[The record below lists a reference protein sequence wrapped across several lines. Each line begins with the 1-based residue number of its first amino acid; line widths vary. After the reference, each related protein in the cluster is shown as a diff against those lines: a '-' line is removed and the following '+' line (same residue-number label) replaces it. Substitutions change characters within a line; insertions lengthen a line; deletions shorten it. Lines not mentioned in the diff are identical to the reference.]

1 MPRYKL
7 TIAYDGTNFCG
18 WQKQEPYASRVEG
31 AAGGG
36 AIYEPSLHPKVPA
49 IPVAKVVD
57 ELAVREGEDQPRV
70 ALRTVQHVVEQAVRQ
85 VVRERVN
92 LDGASRTD
100 AGVHARGQ
108 CAAFTCGGGSDGVT
122 EGRSDGVEEGNQ
134 PLPGPP
140 SGGGGEGDKHTGWP
154 VSRGVERLVRAIN
167 GKLPEDVV
175 VMGAEVVRGDFNPVG
190 DATSKAYSYTIH
202 NARERAMWDR
212 NYVHHIYDALDVGA
226 MQRAAAHFVGE
237 HDFVAFAAANHG
249 RLTTVRTVFSCK
261 VSVVPVASAVCQPLP
276 GPPPEGEGEVARR
289 VRIDISGSGFLYN
302 MVRIISGTLVEV
314 GRGRMSADA
323 VPGIIAG
330 LDRRAAGPTLPG
342 RGLCLEWIRYSTLGE
357 GV

>member
-31 AAGGG
+31 AGG
-36 AIYEPSLHPKVPA
+36 AGDSGAVYEPSLHPKVPA
-49 IPVAKVVD
+49 IPVSKVVD
-57 ELAVREGEDQPRV
+57 ALAVREGEDQPRV

-108 CAAFTCGGGSDGVT
+108 CAAFTCSGRDEET
-122 EGRSDGVEEGNQ
+122 ERRRDGVEEGNQ
-134 PLPGPP
+134 PLPGSA
-140 SGGGGEGDKHTGWP
+140 SGSGGEGDKHTGWP

-190 DATSKAYSYTIH
+190 DAASKAYSYTIH

-212 NYVHHIYDALDVGA
+212 NYVHHIYDALDVAA

-249 RLTTVRTVFSCK
+249 RLTTVRTVFSCG
-261 VSVVPVASAVCQPLP
+261 VTASPIEGAARVQGVPGLAP
-276 GPPPEGEGEVARR
+276 GPLQR

-314 GRGRMSADA
+314 GRGRMDADA
-323 VPGIIAG
+323 VPGIITG
-330 LDRRAAGPTLPG
+330 KDRRAAGPTLPG
-342 RGLCLEWIRYSTLGE
+342 RGLCLEWIKYDMLGV
-357 GV
+357 GA

>member
-31 AAGGG
+31 AGGAGGG
-36 AIYEPSLHPKVPA
+36 AAYEPSLHPKVPA
-49 IPVAKVVD
+49 IPASKVAD
-57 ELAVREGEDQPRV
+57 ALAVREGEDQPRV

-92 LDGASRTD
+92 VDGASRTD

-122 EGRSDGVEEGNQ
+122 EGRGDGVEEGSL
-134 PLPGPP
+134 PLPGSPP
-140 SGGGGEGDKHTGWP
+140 GSGGEGDKHTGWP

-190 DATSKAYSYTIH
+190 DAASKAYSYTIH

-212 NYVHHIYDALDVGA
+212 NYVHHTYDALDVGA

-249 RLTTVRTVFSCK
+249 RLTTVRTVFSCG
-261 VSVVPVASAVCQPLP
+261 VTATPIERAALAGALVHGVPGLAP
-276 GPPPEGEGEVARR
+276 GPLQR

-323 VPGIIAG
+323 VPGIILG
-330 LDRRAAGPTLPG
+330 KDRRAAGPTLPG
-342 RGLCLEWIRYSTLGE
+342 RGLCLEWIKYP
-357 GV
+357 